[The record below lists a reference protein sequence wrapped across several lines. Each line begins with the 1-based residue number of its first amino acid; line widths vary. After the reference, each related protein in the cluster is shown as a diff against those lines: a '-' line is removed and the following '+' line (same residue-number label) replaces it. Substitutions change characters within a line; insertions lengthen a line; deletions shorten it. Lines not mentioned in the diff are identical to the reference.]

1 IDDVS
6 LEDPL
11 FAAPHPVVTPELVS
25 GDANSNGKLDVGET
39 WTYTAA
45 YAITQTDLDAGGV
58 WNLAVAKGK
67 DPKGGDVE
75 DESADPDPL
84 APGDPGYDEDCADC
98 TVTELPQSP
107 SMELLKSSA
116 YVDTNTDEKV
126 NVGDHIN
133 YTFTLENTGN
143 VTIDDVSLEDPL
155 LAAPNPAV
163 APELVSGDTNE
174 DGKLDVGE
182 TLIYT
187 EVHAITQT
195 DMDARGVTY
204 LATAKG
210 KDTKGGVVTDEP
222 EHKDH

>member
-1 IDDVS
+1 VAKGKDPKGGDVEDESADPDPLAPGDPGYDEDCADCTVTELPQSPSMELLKSSAYDDTDEDTKVNVGDHINYTFTLENTGNVTIDDVS

-11 FAAPHPVVTPELVS
+11 FAAPNPVVTPELVLG

-116 YVDTNTDEKV
+116 YDDTDEDTKV

-133 YTFTLENTGN
+133 YTFT
-143 VTIDDVSLEDPL
+143 
-155 LAAPNPAV
+155 
-163 APELVSGDTNE
+163 
-174 DGKLDVGE
+174 
-182 TLIYT
+182 
-187 EVHAITQT
+187 
-195 DMDARGVTY
+195 
-204 LATAKG
+204 
-210 KDTKGGVVTDEP
+210 
-222 EHKDH
+222 

>member
-1 IDDVS
+1 
-6 LEDPL
+6 LDP
-11 FAAPHPVVTPELVS
+11 
-25 GDANSNGKLDVGET
+25 
-39 WTYTAA
+39 
-45 YAITQTDLDAGGV
+45 GGV

-75 DESADPDPL
+75 DESAAPDPL

-98 TVTELPQSP
+98 TVTEHPQSP
-107 SMELLKSSA
+107 SMELLKSGA

-182 TLIYT
+182 TWTYT
-187 EVHAITQT
+187 ALYAITQT
-195 DMDARGVTY
+195 DLDAGGVWN

-210 KDTKGGVVTDEP
+210 KDPKGGDVTDESEDP
-222 EHKDH
+222 DPLEPGDPGYDEDCVDCTFTELPQNGELEVIKTTDRSQTYSKV